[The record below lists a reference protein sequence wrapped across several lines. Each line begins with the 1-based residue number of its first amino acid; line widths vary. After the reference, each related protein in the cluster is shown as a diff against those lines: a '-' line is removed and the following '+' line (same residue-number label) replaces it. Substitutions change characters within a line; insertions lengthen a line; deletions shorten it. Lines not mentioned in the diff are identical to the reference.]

1 MTAARDSLRD
11 IIPGDAGAA
20 MLDAADDPAGVLLPY
35 QSRINDRIKH
45 PATSGVSD
53 LPLLLVVEKSRRIGA
68 TWGVAMVCAL
78 TIMAKARDGGQN
90 VYYMGYNLEMAR
102 EFVEVCAHWLKA
114 FNVLAV
120 SIDETIFSGDD
131 ENKDVKAFRIKL
143 PSGHSIVALPSAPR
157 VLRGKQGL
165 VIVDEAA
172 FHDALDELLK
182 AAIALTFWG
191 KGQVVLLSTH
201 NGEENPFNTLI
212 EAIRAGKR
220 KGEVM
225 RITLA
230 DALTDGLYKRICEVK
245 GSRWSQA
252 AQDVWEAE
260 LRDTYGDDAGEE
272 LDVIPAQGGGAVLPR
287 ALIKARMTDDFAVV
301 RIDLPGDFVHLP
313 EAQARATLRAIL
325 KEKIDPHLAAL
336 DPERKHFFGMDF
348 ARSVDL
354 SVLPIGVE
362 TKNLHLHVPFVIE
375 LRNVPFREQ
384 EIILEYVAS
393 RLPRFMAGKLDAR
406 GNGQALAEYAQRRFG
421 FTRIEAVMTS
431 DAWYLAHMPGL
442 VARFTDGD
450 ILIPAD
456 DLHVDDLAALKRI
469 RGVIKLD
476 AVRQGA
482 AGVKRHGDYA
492 MGLALLN
499 AAAGAD
505 VAPVEGHGVGAP
517 RQADGAFAEQGDDP
531 RGTRQT
537 ALGWGSVGGG
547 FTLRG
552 F

>member
-1 MTAARDSLRD
+1 MTGPVEAGREL
-11 IIPGDAGAA
+11 IPDGAGEA
-20 MLDAADDPAGVLLPY
+20 MLAGADDPAGVLLAY
-35 QSRINDRIKH
+35 QSRINDRIRH
-45 PATSGVSD
+45 PATRDISD

-78 TIMAKARDGGQN
+78 TIMAKGRDGGQN

-131 ENKDVKAFRIKL
+131 EEKDVKAYRIRL
-143 PSGHSIVALPSAPR
+143 PSGFSIVALPSAPR

-172 FHDALDELLK
+172 FHDALDDLLK

-191 KGQVVLLSTH
+191 KGQIVLLSTH
-201 NGEENPFNTLI
+201 NGEDNPFNALI

-220 KGEVM
+220 KGEVI

-230 DALTDGLYKRICEVK
+230 DALADGLYKRICEVK
-245 GSRWSQA
+245 GKTWSQA
-252 AQDVWEAE
+252 AQETWETD
-260 LRDTYGDDAGEE
+260 LRDTYGEDAGEE

-287 ALIKARMTDDFAVV
+287 ALIKSRMTDDFAVV
-301 RIDLPGDFVHLP
+301 RIELDGNFVHLP
-313 EAQARATLRAIL
+313 EADARRKLDAIL
-325 KEKIDPHLAAL
+325 RERIAPHLAAL

-354 SVLPIGVE
+354 SVLPVGVE
-362 TKNLHLHVPFVIE
+362 TKTLHLHVPFVIE

-384 EIILEYVAS
+384 ELILDFVAS

-431 DAWYLAHMPGL
+431 DAWYLANMPGL
-442 VARFTDGD
+442 IARFTDGD
-450 ILIPAD
+450 ILLPAD

-476 AVRQGA
+476 ASRQGA
-482 AGVKRHGDYA
+482 AGAKRHGDFA
-492 MGLALLN
+492 IGLALLN
-499 AAAGAD
+499 AAAEAD
-505 VAPVEGHGVGAP
+505 VVPVEGHGVGAP
-517 RQADGAFAEQGDDP
+517 RPADGAFAEPGG
-531 RGTRQT
+531 RAARQT
-537 ALGWGSVGGG
+537 VAGWGSVGGG
-547 FTLRG
+547 ADLKG